1 MIKLFSLAARNVLRN
16 KRRSLLTAL
25 GIIVGVI
32 ALIILGGYIN
42 SVNIGY
48 REAMIHQQ
56 SGHIQVVKPNYF
68 NDEQTLFTYSI
79 PQEEI
84 AKIKEICSEISEISE
99 ITSRIHLNGLIGNDD
114 RSCIF
119 IATGVVPGNE
129 KAISEPYDLPVNEGE
144 YLSEDQPFNVVIGCD
159 LADRLK
165 VKIGDEIIAM
175 GYSSINSLEAIRVK
189 ICGLIKTGIAELD
202 DKLVTFSREAGEE
215 LVLTDNVHKIVILL
229 ENTEATESVV
239 HLLDSKFK
247 QAGLDLEIKTW
258 DKLLTNYQQVM
269 GMFNAIFGIV
279 TLIIVIVILFSISNT
294 VYMSIMERSREI
306 ATLRAIG
313 TARPKLFACTII
325 EASVIAL
332 GAAFIG
338 IVVSLILGHVINGA
352 DIILPP
358 YPGQTEGTPF
368 DVLINIGL
376 VFQVIRLNFVIAV
389 VASILP
395 AIHAIRIDIPKGLRY
410 V

>member
-1 MIKLFSLAARNVLRN
+1 M
-16 KRRSLLTAL
+16 
-25 GIIVGVI
+25 
-32 ALIILGGYIN
+32 
-42 SVNIGY
+42 
-48 REAMIHQQ
+48 
-56 SGHIQVVKPNYF
+56 
-68 NDEQTLFTYSI
+68 
-79 PQEEI
+79 
-84 AKIKEICSEISEISE
+84 
-99 ITSRIHLNGLIGNDD
+99 
-114 RSCIF
+114 
-119 IATGVVPGNE
+119 
-129 KAISEPYDLPVNEGE
+129 
-144 YLSEDQPFNVVIGCD
+144 
-159 LADRLK
+159 
-165 VKIGDEIIAM
+165 
-175 GYSSINSLEAIRVK
+175 
-189 ICGLIKTGIAELD
+189 D

-247 QAGLDLEIKTW
+247 QAGLGLEIKTW

-368 DVLINIGL
+368 DVLINTSL
-376 VFQVIRLNFVIAV
+376 VFRVIRLNFVIAV